1 MLRMIQ
7 TFTLDDVVRY
17 AYQEMATEEAER
29 FQEALVFD
37 DELRDMFHQLNAVR
51 KAIDTPLMLKEP
63 SERAVNR
70 ILEHSRTYDV
80 AAPR

>member
-7 TFTLDDVVRY
+7 TFTLDDVARY

-37 DELRDMFHQLNAVR
+37 DELRDMFHQLSAVR
-51 KAIDTPLMLKEP
+51 QVDRRSAN
-63 SERAVNR
+63 A
-70 ILEHSRTYDV
+70 
-80 AAPR
+80 

>member
-37 DELRDMFHQLNAVR
+37 DELRDMFYRFSAVR
-51 KAIDTPLMLKEP
+51 KALDTPQMLKQP
-63 SERAVNR
+63 SKRAIGR
-70 ILEHSRTYDV
+70 ILTYSRTHDV
-80 AAPR
+80 AAPH